1 MLTLGPNEHEE
12 KKLCKDPDLFELLRN
27 DVSDRLCLLQDD
39 EPDGHDADEAGD
51 RDPLF
56 RDVFEPGEHD
66 GGSKND
72 QGSSRGAPV
81 ILLKETEKQVP
92 RDDADDDSE
101 PLMEGLRLPSW
112 MGKAG
117 NIMGMSGALTDGVSL
132 TPEARRLTANALDGV
147 FPKGKFLALPNFTG
161 KMTTLRRSAWV
172 ISAMRSTLLKSFVRA
187 RAIRTP

>member
-1 MLTLGPNEHEE
+1 MNVDLGPNEHEE

-101 PLMEGLRLPSW
+101 RYGQRDLAELGQEVHVLP
-112 MGKAG
+112 AVHPQEDREDDDYEDIV
-117 NIMGMSGALTDGVSL
+117 N
-132 TPEARRLTANALDGV
+132 R
-147 FPKGKFLALPNFTG
+147 
-161 KMTTLRRSAWV
+161 
-172 ISAMRSTLLKSFVRA
+172 
-187 RAIRTP
+187 